1 MFNISNKHEEFF
13 DYLMDNAENFHRGA
27 LIAQEAMTDIS
38 KLPQHL
44 DEIVQ
49 LEHKSDQTNQE
60 IINKLS
66 VIFITPIDR
75 EDFYRLTCHLEEC
88 IDYLQGALMRLNMY
102 HIENLLPVAAK
113 ITEQIVQMAEVLK
126 TIFSLLKNIDRNEA
140 ALMEKAESL
149 SRLESDVDH
158 IYREAISNL
167 FDGKKDLFDVI
178 RWKDILGTLEEAAD
192 KVEALG
198 NIIKEVTMKYA

>member
-13 DYLMDNAENFHRGA
+13 DYLLDNAENFHRGA
-27 LIAQEAMTDIS
+27 LIAKEAMTDIS

-49 LEHKSDQTNQE
+49 LEHKSDATNQE
-60 IINKLS
+60 IIHKLS

-88 IDYLQGALMRLNMY
+88 IDCLQGALMRLNMY
-102 HIENLLPVAAK
+102 HIEELLPVAAK
-113 ITEQIVQMAEVLK
+113 ISEQLVQMAEHLK
-126 TIFSLLKNIDRNEA
+126 IIFSLLKNIVRNEA
-140 ALMEKAESL
+140 QLMEHAESL
-149 SRLESDVDH
+149 SRLESDVDR
-158 IYREAISNL
+158 IYREAISDL

-178 RWKDILGTLEEAAD
+178 RWKDILGTL
-192 KVEALG
+192 
-198 NIIKEVTMKYA
+198 

>member
-13 DYLMDNAENFHRGA
+13 DYLKENAENFRRGA

-44 DEIVQ
+44 DDIVQ
-49 LEHKSDQTNQE
+49 LEHKSDEINQN
-60 IINKLS
+60 IIHQLS

-88 IDYLQGALMRLNMY
+88 IDCLQGALMRLNMY
-102 HIENLLPVAAK
+102 HIDHLIPSTAK
-113 ITEQIVQMAEVLK
+113 IMEQIVAMSDELTVLF
-126 TIFSLLKNIDRNEA
+126 TLLKNIDRNEA
-140 ALMEKAESL
+140 ELMARADHL
-149 SRLESDVDH
+149 SQLESEVDQ
-158 IYREAISNL
+158 IYRKEISEL

-178 RWKDILGTLEEAAD
+178 GTLEETAD
-192 KVEALG
+192 KVEELS

>member
-1 MFNISNKHEEFF
+1 MFSISNKHEEFF
-13 DYLMDNAENFHRGA
+13 DYLMENAENFQRGA

-44 DEIVQ
+44 DDIVQ
-49 LEHKSDQTNQE
+49 LEHKSDAINQD
-60 IINKLS
+60 IIHKLS

-88 IDYLQGALMRLNMY
+88 IDCLQGALMRLSIY
-102 HIENLLPVAAK
+102 HIDRLIPSAAK
-113 ITEQIVQMAEVLK
+113 IMEQIVVMADELK
-126 TIFSLLKNIDRNEA
+126 ALFSLLKNIDRNEA
-140 ALMEKAESL
+140 ELMARADHL
-149 SRLESDVDH
+149 SKLESEIDQ
-158 IYREAISNL
+158 IYRKELSEL

-178 RWKDILGTLEEAAD
+178 RWKDILATLEETSD
-192 KVEALG
+192 KIEELS

>member
-60 IINKLS
+60 IIHKLS

-88 IDYLQGALMRLNMY
+88 IDCLQGALMRLNMY
-102 HIENLLPVAAK
+102 HIDNLLPVAAK

-140 ALMEKAESL
+140 QLMEKAESL
-149 SRLESDVDH
+149 SRLESDVDR
-158 IYREAISNL
+158 IYREAISDL

>member
-1 MFNISNKHEEFF
+1 MFSISNKHEEFF
-13 DYLMDNAENFHRGA
+13 DYLMANAENFHRGA
-27 LIAQEAMTDIS
+27 LIAQEAMTDIT
-38 KLPQHL
+38 KLPQYL

-60 IINKLS
+60 IIHKLS

-88 IDYLQGALMRLNMY
+88 IDCLQGALMRLNMY
-102 HIENLLPVAAK
+102 HIDELLPVAAK
-113 ITEQIVQMAEVLK
+113 IVEQIVAMAEDLK
-126 TIFSLLKNIDRNEA
+126 VIFSLLKSIDRNEA
-140 ALMEKAESL
+140 ELMQRAENL
-149 SRLESDVDH
+149 SRLESDVDR
-158 IYREAISNL
+158 IYREAISDL

-178 RWKDILGTLEEAAD
+178 RWKDILGTLEEGAD
-192 KVEALG
+192 KVETLG

>member
-88 IDYLQGALMRLNMY
+88 IDCLQGALMRLNMY
-102 HIENLLPVAAK
+102 HIDNLLPVAAK

-140 ALMEKAESL
+140 QLMEKAESL
-149 SRLESDVDH
+149 SRLESDVDR
-158 IYREAISNL
+158 IYREAISDL

>member
-1 MFNISNKHEEFF
+1 MFSISNKHEEFF
-13 DYLMDNAENFHRGA
+13 DYLMENAENFQRGA

-44 DEIVQ
+44 GDIVQ
-49 LEHKSDQTNQE
+49 LEHKSDAINQD
-60 IINKLS
+60 IIHKLS

-88 IDYLQGALMRLNMY
+88 IDCLQGALMRLSIY
-102 HIENLLPVAAK
+102 HIDRLIPSAAK
-113 ITEQIVQMAEVLK
+113 IMEQIVVMADELK
-126 TIFSLLKNIDRNEA
+126 ALFSLLKNIDRNEA
-140 ALMEKAESL
+140 ELMARADHL
-149 SRLESDVDH
+149 SKLESEIDQ
-158 IYREAISNL
+158 IYRKEISEL

-178 RWKDILGTLEEAAD
+178 RWKDILATLEETSD
-192 KVEALG
+192 KVEELS

>member
-13 DYLMDNAENFHRGA
+13 DYLKENAENFRRGA

-44 DEIVQ
+44 DDIVQ
-49 LEHKSDQTNQE
+49 LEHKSDEINQN
-60 IINKLS
+60 IIHQLS

-88 IDYLQGALMRLNMY
+88 IDCLQGALMRLNMY
-102 HIENLLPVAAK
+102 HIDRLIPSTAK
-113 ITEQIVQMAEVLK
+113 IMEQIVTMSDELTVLF
-126 TIFSLLKNIDRNEA
+126 TLLKNIDRNEA
-140 ALMEKAESL
+140 ELMARADHL
-149 SRLESDVDH
+149 SQLESEVDQ
-158 IYREAISNL
+158 IYRKEISEL

-178 RWKDILGTLEEAAD
+178 RWKDILGTLEETAD
-192 KVEALG
+192 KVEELS